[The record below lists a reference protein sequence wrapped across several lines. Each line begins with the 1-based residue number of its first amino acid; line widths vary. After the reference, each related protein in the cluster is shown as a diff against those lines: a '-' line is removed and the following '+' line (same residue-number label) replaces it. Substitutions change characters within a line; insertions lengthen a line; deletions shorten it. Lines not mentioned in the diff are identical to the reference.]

1 MSSLLW
7 VHWIQ
12 RNSLVSMWT
21 CLGSFQ
27 NLFQI
32 SQSSSLTCPLP
43 LATPP
48 LPAVSMLGVLKS
60 ISVVH
65 LSGFGSGA
73 RDRLGR
79 GALLAKLDIQSTY
92 KIVLVYAEDCC
103 LLGSEVKEQL
113 FVDCLS
119 IVIWPQTQLRLSK
132 QPLDD
137 GAPHPTIYSSRL
149 CAMTCTPIWEATHST
164 ASASTIVGWPEA
176 VWCYVSSG

>member
-1 MSSLLW
+1 M
-7 VHWIQ
+7 
-12 RNSLVSMWT
+12 
-21 CLGSFQ
+21 
-27 NLFQI
+27 NLFGVI
-32 SQSSSLTCPLP
+32 SKSFPDQSKLIANLSTSPGYP
-43 LATPP
+43 PPPPP
-48 LPAVSMLGVLKS
+48 LPAVSMLGVTKS

-79 GALLAKLDIQSTY
+79 GALLAKLDIQSAY

-103 LLGSEVKEQL
+103 LLGGEAKEQL

-149 CAMTCTPIWEATHST
+149 CAMTCTPI
-164 ASASTIVGWPEA
+164 
-176 VWCYVSSG
+176 